1 MTEESEIQARQTE
14 RMRGMSGIR
23 DGGLIK
29 PNREMDDSR
38 VGVSTTIREITF
50 PLNVLKWSRL
60 EIEGRFSAKSNYV
73 LIAPVTD
80 IELRPAEVTD
90 VRTAYGNTTRRYVN
104 KQPKQP
110 TEDF

>member
-1 MTEESEIQARQTE
+1 MT
-14 RMRGMSGIR
+14 GIR
-23 DGGLIK
+23 DEGLIK
-29 PNREMDDSR
+29 SNKEMDGSR
-38 VGVSTTIREITF
+38 VGVFTAIRQITF
-50 PLNVLKWSRL
+50 LLNVPKWSRL

-80 IELRPAEVTD
+80 IGLTPVEVTD
-90 VRTAYGNTTRRYVN
+90 VRSANGNITCRYAN